1 MFAVEHLCVL
11 FKYEPVFLDF
21 HESFL
26 DEFFVDGTF
35 GAGVIVKGSIPSPE
49 ELGDL
54 GVVAVCELFWLNA
67 LSDGFNLDGGAVCV

>member
-1 MFAVEHLCVL
+1 L

-21 HESFL
+21 QESFL

-49 ELGDL
+49 ELCDF
-54 GVVAVCELFWLNA
+54 GVVAVCELFRLNA
-67 LSDGFNLDGGAVCV
+67 LSDGFYFDGCAVCI